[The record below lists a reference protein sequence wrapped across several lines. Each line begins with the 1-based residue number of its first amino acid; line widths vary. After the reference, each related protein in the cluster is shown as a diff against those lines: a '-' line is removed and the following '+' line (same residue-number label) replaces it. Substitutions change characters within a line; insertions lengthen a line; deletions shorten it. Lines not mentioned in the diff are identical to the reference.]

1 GSHADV
7 TVDQLGSHFAPNG
20 ARGSDDEYSFHQIS
34 ISVGRA
40 GISSSKLVLMLA
52 TSQPFTPQELLI
64 HTPDGKTRNL
74 PLDRERF
81 TLGRSSTNELCYAED
96 AGLSRQHLAIEK
108 VGQSWTVR
116 DLGSKNGT
124 LVNGIRIAS
133 AHPLGPND
141 RITAGHL
148 VIE

>member
-1 GSHADV
+1 
-7 TVDQLGSHFAPNG
+7 
-20 ARGSDDEYSFHQIS
+20 
-34 ISVGRA
+34 
-40 GISSSKLVLMLA
+40 MLA
-52 TSQPFTPQELLI
+52 MAEKFTPQELLI

-74 PLDRERF
+74 PLNRDRF

-96 AGLSRQHLAIEK
+96 AGLSRQHLSIEK
-108 VGQSWTVR
+108 TGDEWVVR

-124 LVNGIRIAS
+124 LVNGVRITS

-148 VIE
+148 VLEFSNRKSL